1 MLHDCGEMELVTGSR
16 EASQS
21 HTLEAMMRL
30 EVREP
35 HLNPLAFVARF
46 AELQCTHE
54 CASEI
59 ASILVDVSCDLARE
73 HSRATLRFEWT
84 CVAIALGRKITQH
97 VVVTDVAG
105 GLEHLAGGAGID
117 VALRV
122 KREVAAWEGALP
134 PGAFVPHPGFRPH
147 CRPHPPT
154 PEPSPSP
161 P

>member
-1 MLHDCGEMELVTGSR
+1 
-16 EASQS
+16 
-21 HTLEAMMRL
+21 MMRL

-35 HLNPLAFVARF
+35 HLNPLAFVTRF

-73 HSRATLRFEWT
+73 HSRAALRFEWT

-105 GLEHLAGGAGID
+105 GLEHLAGGAGRD
-117 VALRV
+117 VAAPGTRQG
-122 KREVAAWEGALP
+122 ASGEGAI
-134 PGAFVPHPGFRPH
+134 
-147 CRPHPPT
+147 
-154 PEPSPSP
+154 
-161 P
+161 